1 MIRYYNSLTK
11 RVDEFHPL
19 VAGRVGLY
27 TCGPTVH
34 DFAHIGNFRAYTWED
49 LLRRHLEWRGYE
61 VLHVMN
67 ITDVEDKII
76 RKANEAGV
84 DIREYTARY
93 TEAFF
98 EDVRT
103 LHLEPAHHYPRA
115 TEHIAEMIELIR
127 RLEERGHTYVSGGS
141 VYFRIASFPA
151 YGKLAG
157 LDREKLIVGA
167 RVDADEYTKDD
178 PADFV
183 LWKAHKEG
191 EPSWDSPWGPG
202 RPGWHIECSAMSMK
216 YLGETFDIHTGGVD
230 NKFPHH
236 ENEIAQ
242 SEGATGKQ
250 FVRYWLHCAH
260 LVVDG
265 EKMSKSLGNFYTLRD
280 LLERG
285 HDPRYI
291 RYVLLGTHYRRPLNF
306 SFEALEQ
313 ARAELSRIDDLV
325 ERLEREAT
333 ESAGE
338 ARWQQRVDAAREAFG
353 EALDDD
359 LNISGAMGEI
369 FKLVREVN
377 AGLDRGEVA
386 REDADAVLGFLREAD
401 RVVGALFP
409 FEERREE
416 APPEVLALLEA
427 RTRARKE
434 RNWAEADRLR
444 DEILARGW
452 VVEDTPRG
460 ARLKRR

>member
-1 MIRYYNSLTK
+1 MIRYYNSMTK

-19 VAGRVGLY
+19 VAGKVGLY

-98 EDVRT
+98 EDVRA
-103 LHLEPAHHYPRA
+103 LHIEPAHHYPRA
-115 TEHIAEMIELIR
+115 TEHVAEMIDLIR

-141 VYFRIASFPA
+141 VYFRIASFPG

-157 LDREKLIVGA
+157 LDRDKLLVGA

-183 LWKAHKEG
+183 LWKAHREG

-306 SFEALEQ
+306 SFEALDQ
-313 ARAELSRIDDLV
+313 ARAELSRVDDLV

-333 ESAGE
+333 GSAGE
-338 ARWQQRVDAAREAFG
+338 ARWNDRVRAAREAFG

-377 AGLDRGEVA
+377 AGLDRGEVS
-386 REDADAVLGFLREAD
+386 REDAEVVLGFLREAD

-416 APPEVLALLEA
+416 APPEVLELLEA

>member
-49 LLRRHLEWRGYE
+49 LLRRHLEWRGFE

-76 RKANEAGV
+76 RKAAETGV
-84 DIREYTARY
+84 EIGEYTERY
-93 TEAFF
+93 TRAFF
-98 EDVRT
+98 EDVAA

-115 TEHIAEMIELIR
+115 TEHVPEMIDLIR

-141 VYFRIASFPA
+141 VYFRISSFPG

-157 LDREKLIVGA
+157 LDRDKLMVGA

-183 LWKAHKEG
+183 LWKAHREG

-242 SEGATGKQ
+242 SEGATGKP

-306 SFEALEQ
+306 SFEALDQ
-313 ARAELSRIDDLV
+313 ARSELGRVDDLV

-333 ESAGE
+333 ESAGHCSWSE
-338 ARWQQRVDAAREAFG
+338 RVTAARDAFG

-359 LNISGAMGEI
+359 LNISGAMGEV
-369 FKLVREVN
+369 FKLVREAN

-386 REDADAVLGFLREAD
+386 REDAAAILDFLRDAD

-416 APPEVLALLEA
+416 APADVLELLEA
-427 RTRARKE
+427 RTRARQE

-452 VVEDTPRG
+452 VVEDTPQG

>member
-1 MIRYYNSLTK
+1 MIRYYNSMTK

-19 VAGRVGLY
+19 VAGKVGLY

-98 EDVRT
+98 EDVRA
-103 LHLEPAHHYPRA
+103 LHIEPAHHYPRA
-115 TEHIAEMIELIR
+115 TEHVAEMIDLIR
-127 RLEERGHTYVSGGS
+127 RLEKRGHTYVSGGS
-141 VYFRIASFPA
+141 VYFRIASFPG

-157 LDREKLIVGA
+157 LDRDKLLVGA

-183 LWKAHKEG
+183 LWKAHREG

-306 SFEALEQ
+306 SFEALDQ
-313 ARAELSRIDDLV
+313 ARAELSRVDDLV

-333 ESAGE
+333 GSAGE
-338 ARWQQRVDAAREAFG
+338 ARWNDRVRAAREAFG

-377 AGLDRGEVA
+377 AGLDRGEVS
-386 REDADAVLGFLREAD
+386 REDAEVVLGFLREAD

-416 APPEVLALLEA
+416 APPEVLELLEA

>member
-49 LLRRHLEWRGYE
+49 LLRRHLEWRGFE

-76 RKANEAGV
+76 RKAAETGV
-84 DIREYTARY
+84 EIGEYTERY
-93 TEAFF
+93 TRAFF
-98 EDVRT
+98 EDVAA

-115 TEHIAEMIELIR
+115 TEHVPEMIDLIR

-141 VYFRIASFPA
+141 VYFRISSFPG

-157 LDREKLIVGA
+157 LDRDKLMVGA

-242 SEGATGKQ
+242 SEGATGKP

-306 SFEALEQ
+306 SFEALDQ
-313 ARAELSRIDDLV
+313 ARSELGRVDDLV

-333 ESAGE
+333 ESAGHCSWSE
-338 ARWQQRVDAAREAFG
+338 RVTAARDAFG

-359 LNISGAMGEI
+359 LNISGAMGEV
-369 FKLVREVN
+369 FKLVREAN

-386 REDADAVLGFLREAD
+386 REDAAAILDFLRDAD

-416 APPEVLALLEA
+416 APADVLELLEA
-427 RTRARKE
+427 RTRARQE

-452 VVEDTPRG
+452 VVEDTPQG